1 MYNEHSVCER
11 EIEELKEEVE
21 YYKTLF
27 HNEYEARQ
35 RNIDELHSRRIKE
48 LFEMAEFMSNE
59 TNTVLR
65 DLMDSYLK
73 RLDNLR
79 KEKEEA
85 TNEEDKGVVEVLI
98 RQCKK
103 MTAELFQ
110 TMKRLNVLDGEEVEI
125 GAIKKREYVIKKAP
139 RISQT

>member
-35 RNIDELHSRRIKE
+35 RTIDEMDSRRIKE
-48 LFEMAEFMSNE
+48 LFEMAELMSNE
-59 TNTVLR
+59 TNTALR
-65 DLMDSYLK
+65 DLMDGYLK
-73 RLDNLR
+73 RLDDLR

-85 TNEEDKGVVEVLI
+85 TKKDKGVVEVLI

-110 TMKRLNVLDGEEVEI
+110 TMKRLNVLDDEEVEI
-125 GAIKKREYVIKKAP
+125 GAIKKREYVIKKH
-139 RISQT
+139 R